1 MINDSDEVFD
11 EFDDMTDEAG
21 PPVFKDEEEFA
32 KNEKIYGIQVLL
44 VPLFLICNP
53 ITLGIFWLWLINNV
67 IPSEWRLLAYFL
79 SPVVLGI
86 LAFVFFLLSSLIK
99 TDDEIAKTKSKNE
112 KGNSKQEKHK
122 A

>member
-1 MINDSDEVFD
+1 MFD
-11 EFDDMTDEAG
+11 EFDDMPDEAS
-21 PPVFKDEEEFA
+21 PSVFKDEEEFA
-32 KNEKIYGIQVLL
+32 KNEKVYGIQVLL

-67 IPSEWRLLAYFL
+67 IPSEWRLLAYLL
-79 SPVVLGI
+79 SPIILGI
-86 LAFVFFLLSSLIK
+86 IAILFGLLSSLIK

-112 KGNSKQEKHK
+112 KDNSKQEKHK

>member
-11 EFDDMTDEAG
+11 EFDDMPDEAS
-21 PPVFKDEEEFA
+21 PPVFKDEEEFV
-32 KNEKIYGIQVLL
+32 KNEKAYGIQVLL

-67 IPSEWRLLAYFL
+67 IPSEWRLLAYLL

-86 LAFVFFLLSSLIK
+86 LAFVFYLLSSLIK

-112 KGNSKQEKHK
+112 KGDSKQKKHK